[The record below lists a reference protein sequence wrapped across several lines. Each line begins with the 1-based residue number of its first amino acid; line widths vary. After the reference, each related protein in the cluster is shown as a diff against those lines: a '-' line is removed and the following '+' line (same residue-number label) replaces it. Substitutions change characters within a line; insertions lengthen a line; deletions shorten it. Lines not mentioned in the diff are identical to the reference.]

1 MSSFIPANVYA
12 EFLAMRRTEFA
23 EKIQEEIAKRYG
35 EQPNEN
41 KGLQASPRQVP
52 TIKEAE
58 VLQATVLGMQV
69 ELQHG

>member
-12 EFLAMRRTEFA
+12 EFLLMRRTEFA

-41 KGLQASPRQVP
+41 KGLQAFPQQVP
-52 TIKEAE
+52 TIK
-58 VLQATVLGMQV
+58 LRRRKFSRRR
-69 ELQHG
+69 